1 MNPHQKAKD
10 STNPS
15 FWKECSFIFLLG
27 FGIYYSHLNY
37 PFQFD
42 SVQFI
47 PDNPVFR
54 NLDQVLN
61 LNYVLKNFFNR
72 GTLFLTFGW
81 NVLWGAFDPF
91 GFHLFN
97 LVLHLYNSIL
107 IFFITWHFCQYFK
120 ITGVYENSSIKKWVS
135 LGTALLFLVHPIQT
149 ESVILVVSRSELLA
163 GSFYLSGFLIF
174 QKLLTP
180 RTNSSNFYQKI
191 GVSLIILLC
200 WLISFSSKQSAIT
213 LPAILFAYY
222 FLSQPSNSPALQWLK
237 IWKWKILGLVFIG
250 STLLFYK
257 LLTDES
263 FLIGPSVAGEIIGRK
278 NYMLSQPTV
287 IVFYYLKL
295 LLFPINLNV
304 DPTMPMIQ
312 SLGSFKF
319 WIALSILISSFLVS
333 LKIKWSKPALFSI
346 SWFLIT
352 LSPSSSIIT
361 LLDLAAEHRVYL
373 ASFGFF
379 IIFVLVIFWLSD
391 QIKKTVSAKSCQPI
405 FVAILVSVLILN
417 CTLTMK
423 RTSVWSSEI
432 NLWHD
437 AEKKS
442 PQKVRPLVNLGRAYT
457 LIGQPEKAIDYYER
471 SLARNSGYFQTH
483 YNVAVLYLNKG
494 QEDKALNHFQ
504 KAAGL
509 NPNIADTHIYL
520 ANIFLKRKEFQK
532 TTLHLKKAVEI
543 NPKNAEAF
551 RTLGAIHFFELNQK
565 SEGVAY
571 FKRSIF
577 LNPNQQ
583 GADLIQNLIQ
593 QHNKNPN
600 S

>member
-1 MNPHQKAKD
+1 MNLHPKAKD
-10 STNPS
+10 STNHS

-27 FGIYYSHLNY
+27 FGIYFSHLNY

-54 NLDQVLN
+54 NLDQVLT
-61 LNYVLKNFFNR
+61 LDYVFKNFFNR
-72 GTLFLTFGW
+72 GMLFLTFGW
-81 NVLWGAFDPF
+81 NVLWGDFDPF

-97 LVLHLYNSIL
+97 LVLHLYNSTL
-107 IFFITWHFCQYFK
+107 IFFITWHFCRYFK
-120 ITGVYENSSIKKWVS
+120 VAGIYENSSITKWVS
-135 LGTALLFLVHPIQT
+135 IGTALLFLAHPIQT

-163 GSFYLSGFLIF
+163 GAFYLSGFLLF
-174 QKLLTP
+174 QKMLEKP
-180 RTNSSNFYQKI
+180 AASNKLFRKI
-191 GVSLIILLC
+191 WVSIAILLL

-213 LPAILFAYY
+213 LPAVLLAYY
-222 FLSQPSNSPALQWLK
+222 FLGQPSNSSALQWLN
-237 IWKWKILGLVFIG
+237 KWRWEILGFIVIG
-250 STLLFYK
+250 TTLLFYR

-295 LLFPINLNV
+295 LLFPVNLNV
-304 DPTMPMIQ
+304 DPTIPMIQ
-312 SLGSFKF
+312 SIGSIKF
-319 WIALSILISSFLVS
+319 WMAISTLIICFLFS
-333 LKIKWSKPALFSI
+333 LKVKWSKAVLFSFC
-346 SWFLIT
+346 WFLVT

-373 ASFGFF
+373 SSFGFF
-379 IIFVLVIFWLSD
+379 VIFVLIIFWMAD
-391 QIKKTVSAKSCQPI
+391 QIKNTLNTKSIQPI
-405 FVAILVSVLILN
+405 FITILASILILI

-423 RTSVWSSEI
+423 RSFVWSSEI

-457 LIGQPEKAIDYYER
+457 LIGQQDKAIDYYEK
-471 SLARNSGYFQTH
+471 SLVRNSGYFQTH
-483 YNVAVLYLNKG
+483 YNVAVLYLNRAQK
-494 QEDKALNHFQ
+494 EKALNHFQ
-504 KAAGL
+504 EAARL
-509 NPNIADTHIYL
+509 NPNIPDTHIYL
-520 ANIFLKRKEFQK
+520 ANIFLKRKQFEK
-532 TTLHLKKAVEI
+532 TNLHLKKAVEI

-551 RTLGAIHFFELNQK
+551 RTLGAIHFFELNHK
-565 SEGVAY
+565 SEGIAY
-571 FKRSIF
+571 FKRSLF

-583 GADLIQNLIQ
+583 GADLIRNLIQ